1 MPERN
6 LSTTMSE
13 ILDNISAISSV
24 VIAISQLAF
33 VIFFVFFARGVKA
46 LRDDVGTIIAFL
58 VTADERLNAALKA
71 AKDNSQS
78 LGNVH
83 KRQDTIGLIAKAA
96 HRKNVEL
103 HQETHNKIEEV
114 ANLFS
119 GNGAPA
125 ASGQQ
130 KLQPPTPPSS
140 TP

>member
-1 MPERN
+1 
-6 LSTTMSE
+6 MSE
-13 ILDNISAISSV
+13 ILSDVSSIASV

-71 AKDNSQS
+71 AKDNTHS
-78 LGNVH
+78 LSNVH

-103 HQETHNKIEEV
+103 HQETHNKVAEV
-114 ANLFS
+114 ANLVS

-125 ASGQQ
+125 ASEKPQP
-130 KLQPPTPPSS
+130 QPPTPPSS